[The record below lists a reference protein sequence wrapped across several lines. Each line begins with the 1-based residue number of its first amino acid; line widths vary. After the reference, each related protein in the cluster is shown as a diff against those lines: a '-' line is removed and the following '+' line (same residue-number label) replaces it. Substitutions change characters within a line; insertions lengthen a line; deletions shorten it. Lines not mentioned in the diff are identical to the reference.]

1 MFSIIFFKAKAKF
14 WLSLRNNGNKR
25 NPYIDKTQIFKFE
38 DLDDINS
45 DQFRLESVTKDFRKD
60 RMREFAFNGNLYN
73 LSIYSLTYT
82 KNIFNIQRQTNQK
95 FWPKI
100 ETPRF

>member
-1 MFSIIFFKAKAKF
+1 
-14 WLSLRNNGNKR
+14 
-25 NPYIDKTQIFKFE
+25 
-38 DLDDINS
+38 
-45 DQFRLESVTKDFRKD
+45 
-60 RMREFAFNGNLYN
+60 MREFAFNGNLYN